1 MNLKWIIL
9 EHGIALSQ
17 MCLFE
22 HWIGLC
28 IASHSHS
35 QTLTHHIIFIMFL
48 FFLFSFLRAHI
59 HMAHFL
65 HGNLLIFRYVCGTVA
80 RSNSKHNQFMNAW
93 GLLEFYIIFFFLSFF
108 RQTFQW
114 IVRCFALFFGYQSN
128 FIYIYFW
135 LKFDLFQFV
144 FDIF

>member
-1 MNLKWIIL
+1 MNNTGARHCTLTNVSL
-9 EHGIALSQ
+9 RTLNRS
-17 MCLFE
+17 
-22 HWIGLC
+22 C

-35 QTLTHHIIFIMFL
+35 QTLTHHIILFL

-80 RSNSKHNQFMNAW
+80 RSNSKHNQFINAW
-93 GLLEFYIIFFFLSFF
+93 GSLEFYIIFFFLSFF

-135 LKFDLFQFV
+135 LNFDLFSLYLTFSNNH
-144 FDIF
+144 